1 MNHSIGR
8 PRFDRHPRLGA
19 ALSIAAGFAAL
30 TVVVLFAWNSF
41 AATVLGLTELDFR
54 QALGLTLLLA
64 AAGRL
69 LSDGRLHGRRL
80 REISE

>member
-8 PRFDRHPRLGA
+8 PRFDQHPRLRA
-19 ALSIAAGFAAL
+19 AFSVAAGFAAL
-30 TVVVLFAWNSF
+30 TVIVLFAWNSF
-41 AATVLGLTELDFR
+41 VATVLGLTELDFR

-69 LSDGRLHGRRL
+69 LSGGRRHGGSL
-80 REISE
+80 RGLGQ